1 MSSNERV
8 DRILRLISV
17 LQSGRSHNSGQ
28 LARLCGVSR
37 RTIFRDLATLQES
50 GLRIVFDETRQGYS
64 LAPQT
69 YLPPT
74 DFTLP
79 EALALLV
86 LCRELGD
93 GDHGIP
99 FLRAAQ
105 SAGLKLVGSLPQTM
119 REYVGDVA
127 SAIAIRLDVRN
138 RESPDPSRYEE
149 LVQALSQRRHVRIR
163 YNSFS
168 ERKEIGTLL
177 SPFRMLFR
185 RRSWYVIGRSSLHR
199 AIRTFNVG
207 RITALELLETQY
219 RIPPRFD
226 LDRYLGDAW
235 NLIREPDRPLA
246 VRIRFSAIVASNVEE
261 VRWHRTQRMERDPD
275 GALVF
280 CARVEGMRE
289 IVWWILGYGEQA
301 EVLEPPELRAEVVR
315 RIEAMRAMY
324 DGRPAPPA

>member
-1 MSSNERV
+1 
-8 DRILRLISV
+8 
-17 LQSGRSHNSGQ
+17 
-28 LARLCGVSR
+28 
-37 RTIFRDLATLQES
+37 
-50 GLRIVFDETRQGYS
+50 
-64 LAPQT
+64 
-69 YLPPT
+69 
-74 DFTLP
+74 
-79 EALALLV
+79 
-86 LCRELGD
+86 
-93 GDHGIP
+93 
-99 FLRAAQ
+99 
-105 SAGLKLVGSLPQTM
+105 M

-127 SAIAIRLDVRN
+127 SAIVIRLDARN
-138 RESPDPSRYEE
+138 REAPDPTRYEE

-163 YNSFS
+163 YRSFA

-207 RITALELLETQY
+207 RIVALELLETQY

-246 VRIRFSAIVASNVEE
+246 VRIRFAPLVASNVEE
-261 VRWHRTQRMERDPD
+261 VRWHRSQQTEREPS
-275 GALVF
+275 GALLF
-280 CARVEGMRE
+280 RARVEGMQE

-301 EVLEPPELRAEVVR
+301 EVLEPPELRTEVAR
-315 RIEAMRAMY
+315 RIEAMRSLY